1 MTNSEVLNSNTVNI
15 SVTGINTAGP
25 YEDARCYLT
34 VSNDNET
41 HTVVLKKNSKGHW
54 EMESRREFPDW
65 VLELEANYVRVAKEE
80 EQKTNQQG

>member
-41 HTVVLKKNSKGHW
+41 HCSIEK
-54 EMESRREFPDW
+54 EFKRSLGNGEP
-65 VLELEANYVRVAKEE
+65 
-80 EQKTNQQG
+80 